1 MKKKVLAA
9 AIAFAALFGANVNA
23 ETGNV
28 QFGVKGGVNVSNFTG
43 DLDGIKSKAGF
54 QLGLT
59 LDYELAPSVYLISG
73 LEYIVKGSK
82 EKGSGDLMSMNLG
95 YIQLP
100 VHIGYK
106 VPVSEATKLL
116 LHAGPYVA
124 YAAKGTLKEGGASV
138 DWFDKKYNLET
149 TFFVPKRFD
158 AGLGLGVGLEFG
170 KVSVGLDVDYG
181 LVNIYKN
188 SGASIKNLSSGLS
201 VGYKF

>member
-1 MKKKVLAA
+1 MKKTILAA
-9 AIAFAALFGANVNA
+9 AIAFAALFGANA
-23 ETGNV
+23 YAQTGSV

-73 LEYIVKGSK
+73 LEYTVKGSK
-82 EKGSGDLMSMNLG
+82 AKGSGDVMSMNLG

-158 AGLGLGVGLEFG
+158 AGLGIGVGLEFG